1 MFLKLRLAPQLRASF
16 VIGAG
21 FLALGC
27 GVRSK
32 LLEAE
37 EEPECEVDAE
47 CNRSNLC
54 VPESCIDGVC
64 TVVDAVECQA
74 PDECH
79 ASTCNPTSG
88 LCDVTPFTEDF
99 DGDGVPAPRVGMS
112 PGAPGACGSDCDD
125 TNPAAFPGGLESC
138 DGADNDCDGVI
149 DNGSDYLG
157 LFEGEYPTLTPVAS
171 SVRTGSGRRGIAF
184 GNGVFGVGFWARS
197 EETISYVSG
206 LDRFGQFVFP
216 ETPVANVNAPS
227 FGADMAWAGDAF
239 GVTWSDPRVDDSYE
253 VYFARFDSQ
262 GNKLGPDVRVTD
274 APNFSIHT
282 RVLFDQGRYVVI
294 WDDRRDELVTGG
306 PKIFAQ
312 VIDRAGSLVGGNV
325 QLSPDDESAE
335 YPYVAATDTRLGVA
349 YTVLSDTAV
358 TLRFR
363 TYDKNTFESSELAL
377 LSDTEVRAPRV
388 VAVGGYFVVTWDV
401 YGVAPGPSIMGA
413 VLNERA
419 ELIAGPE
426 PLTSGASFARAH
438 DTLSLG
444 DRFLLTWSDDFY
456 GNYEVSAKVLDLGLR
471 EIEARRR
478 LTNDDNDSIGVESVL
493 GEAGRV
499 GLLLDDWRSGT
510 HQAYFATIGCA
521 DAAPIR

>member
-1 MFLKLRLAPQLRASF
+1 MFLKVRGPLQTNFSF
-16 VIGAG
+16 GV
-21 FLALGC
+21 ALLTLSC
-27 GVRSK
+27 GIRST
-32 LLEAE
+32 LSEAE
-37 EEPECEVDAE
+37 EEPECEADSE
-47 CNRSNLC
+47 CDRSNLC
-54 VPESCIDGVC
+54 APASCVEGVC
-64 TVVDAVECQA
+64 AVVEAVECQA

-79 ASTCNPTSG
+79 TSACNPTTG
-88 LCDVTPFTEDF
+88 LCDVTPVTEDF
-99 DGDGVPAPRVGMS
+99 DGDGVRAPRVGMR
-112 PGAPGACGSDCDD
+112 PGEPGACGNDCDD
-125 TNPAAFPGGLESC
+125 TNPAAFPGGLEVC

-157 LFEGEYPTLTPVAS
+157 LFAGEFPTITPVAS
-171 SVRTGSGRRGIAF
+171 PMRTGSGRRGIAF

-197 EETISYVSG
+197 AETVSYISG

-227 FGADMAWAGDAF
+227 FGAHMAWAGDAF
-239 GVTWSDPRVDDSYE
+239 GVTWADPRVDDSYE

-262 GNKLGPDVRVTD
+262 GNKLGPDVRVTN
-274 APNFSIHT
+274 APDFSIHT
-282 RVLFDQGRYVVI
+282 RILFDQGRYLIV
-294 WDDRRDELVTGG
+294 WDDRRDEFVTGG

-312 VIDRAGSLVGGNV
+312 VLDRAGNLVGENV
-325 QLSPDDESAE
+325 QLSPDEEAAE
-335 YPYVAATDTRLGVA
+335 YPYIAATDTRLGVV

-377 LSDTEVRAPRV
+377 LSDTDVRAPRV
-388 VAVGGYFVVTWDV
+388 ASVGEYFVVTWDV
-401 YGVAPGPSIMGA
+401 YGLAPGPSIMGA

-426 PLTSGASFARAH
+426 PLTFGASFARAH

-444 DRFLLTWSDDFY
+444 DRFLLTWSDDYY
-456 GNYEVSAKVLDLGLR
+456 GNYEISAKVLDLSLN
-471 EIEARRR
+471 EVEPRRR
-478 LTNDDNDSIGVESVL
+478 LTNDENDSIGVESVL
-493 GEAGRV
+493 GDAGRV

-521 DAAPIR
+521 EPQLTR